1 VRAVLDTNVI
11 VSAMVSPNGNCASIL
26 AAAGVG
32 KLQIIIDERILLE
45 YRTVLHRPKL
55 KLHPAKVERIL
66 AQMKE
71 MGERVTAP
79 PAGIHLPDETDVK
92 FVEVALAAGA
102 DCVVTGNT
110 RHFPA
115 KACGKVRILTPAQF
129 LTRLAE
135 GMPRP

>member
-1 VRAVLDTNVI
+1 VRVVLDTNVI

-32 KLQIIIDERILLE
+32 KLRIIIDERILLE
-45 YRTVLHRPKL
+45 YATVLHRPKL
-55 KLHPAKVERIL
+55 KLNPAKVELIL
-66 AQMKE
+66 AQIRD

-79 PAGIHLPDETDVK
+79 PAGIHLPDETDAK
-92 FVEVALAAGA
+92 FVEVALAAVA

-115 KACGKVRILTPAQF
+115 KACKGVRILKPTQF
-129 LTRLAE
+129 LARLA
-135 GMPRP
+135 GKMPRP